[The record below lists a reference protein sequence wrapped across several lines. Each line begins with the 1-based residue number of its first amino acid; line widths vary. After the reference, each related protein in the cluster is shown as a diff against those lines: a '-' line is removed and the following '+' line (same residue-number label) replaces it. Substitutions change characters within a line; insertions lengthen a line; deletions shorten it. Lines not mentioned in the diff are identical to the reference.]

1 MKAEFGRRLYW
12 ALEVLAGGDLR
23 DFHRQRRCLTADHLA
38 RDLSSE
44 ADRVTF
50 SIAAESAD
58 IIAFAYAGRRGPH
71 LVCRYGW
78 PVRPDH
84 ENRIVSEV
92 GEPFLFSLGEPL
104 WGIAET
110 QDEAV
115 ALRVAE
121 KSVERLQRGLFGPFA
136 ESRS

>member
-1 MKAEFGRRLYW
+1 MKAELGRRLYR
-12 ALEVLAGGDLR
+12 ALEVLAGGDLC
-23 DFHRQRRCLTADHLA
+23 DFHRKRRRLSADYLA
-38 RDLSSE
+38 RDLSPE

-58 IIAFAYAGRRGPH
+58 IIAFDYAGRRGPH

-84 ENRIVSEV
+84 ENRTVSEV
-92 GEPFLFSLGEPL
+92 GEPFLLSLGEPL

-110 QDEAV
+110 RDEAV

-136 ESRS
+136 ESHS